1 MDPSSMLIAG
11 AVGAPTLTLVG
22 VFIFLQSR
30 KKSLQQLLQS
40 PAEGNISFPFEESIH
55 YTEEWL
61 GRRMLSKKQKAHLHQ
76 HKEAL
81 SEMHICTQALVQP
94 EHSTVYWVAKPDYH
108 LLRERLGSKHSAFFE
123 AVNEHLRER
132 EKKEWH
138 EETLEVFREV
148 ARSQYS
154 SAQTLS
160 QKMLDKDYHPAWHE
174 KITLCHTSIQKC
186 LDGGGEEEVIALYN
200 QAFDTQH
207 GYKKDFPYQI
217 RDWEDVKKALEVEII
232 EHLNTQARAVVETT
246 RLNNLPIVLAKLGE
260 LKSTANSKSR
270 IHFETFESLYWAWR
284 KWFEDKIKMFVAREA
299 EPLIHNARLDDLPRR
314 ISEMETLRDSM
325 RYARQI
331 PSEFFDSLH
340 QDWQSR
346 LEDEVLAYELIGI
359 RKALVK
365 RDYDTFRAL
374 IRQLQK
380 AGIGAKKA
388 DFSVLYQL
396 VETMARFDQL
406 DFEASTS
413 TALQSG
419 IELVQRQ
426 ESWFVKQVPEIW
438 EQLQVCIKDWEARWL
453 QKWAQEQQWSKI
465 LQLYINDPQKR
476 ADPQNDP
483 IVMQAIETILQTGP
497 HKEGELYLSMWISLK
512 RRSQNLEGLEAPWV
526 NTLSTKLQHF
536 FDREANVH
544 FQAVRV
550 LGSWVSAPAYAK
562 RLGDYLSIFK
572 RFNALVAQSADAQ
585 VYPIAYAYWI
595 SGLKV
600 ETALAEFIDMKE
612 ELKLLQQSLENDS
625 TAVLNRLCD
634 EREKG
639 TFSLLKLPSEKEELV
654 VQIVEKFSREAMLQ
668 PPLVAL
674 EMLRKL
680 ARLFVEEERI
690 QRLFKQFVQAYLQSK
705 TQYEVKD
712 LRFVVEGLL
721 SFPQDAYFI
730 QQFKVIVYN
739 FITEYLQEQGIF
751 KDTSR
756 RSVGN
761 TATKEAQRE
770 RLIRVK
776 QSITQLADARQQ
788 SLKKI
793 ALPDL
798 RVALE
803 QLFEGLRSKVEI
815 QFMAFPGQVRDEFDL
830 TFDGF
835 LRAGRST
842 VYSDRT
848 NHPHFTRIGVL
859 LAECLVALEGIIQQL
874 AIKKRRR

>member
-1 MDPSSMLIAG
+1 MDPTSIMIAG
-11 AVGAPTLTLVG
+11 AAGAPVLTLVG

-30 KKSLQQLLQS
+30 KKALQQLLQN
-40 PAEGNISFPFEESIH
+40 PAEGNVSFPFEQSIQSI
-55 YTEEWL
+55 EEWQ
-61 GRRMLSKKQKAHLHQ
+61 GRRLLSKKQKEYLHQ

-81 SEMHICTQALVQP
+81 SEMHICTRALVQP
-94 EHSTVYWVAKPDYH
+94 EHS
-108 LLRERLGSKHSAFFE
+108 
-123 AVNEHLRER
+123 AV
-132 EKKEWH
+132 
-138 EETLEVFREV
+138 
-148 ARSQYS
+148 
-154 SAQTLS
+154 
-160 QKMLDKDYHPAWHE
+160 
-174 KITLCHTSIQKC
+174 
-186 LDGGGEEEVIALYN
+186 
-200 QAFDTQH
+200 
-207 GYKKDFPYQI
+207 
-217 RDWEDVKKALEVEII
+217 
-232 EHLNTQARAVVETT
+232 
-246 RLNNLPIVLAKLGE
+246 
-260 LKSTANSKSR
+260 
-270 IHFETFESLYWAWR
+270 
-284 KWFEDKIKMFVAREA
+284 REA

-340 QDWQSR
+340 EDWQSR
-346 LEDEVLAYELIGI
+346 LEDEVLAYELIGV

-374 IRQLQK
+374 IRQLQQ

-388 DFSVLYQL
+388 DFSVLFQL

-406 DFEASTS
+406 DFATSTS

-483 IVMQAIETILQTGP
+483 VVMQAIETILQTGP

-512 RRSQNLEGLEAPWV
+512 RRSQSLEGLEAPWV

-536 FDREANVH
+536 FVREASVH
-544 FQAVRV
+544 LQAVRL
-550 LGSWVSAPAYAK
+550 LGGWVSAPAYAK

-572 RFNALVAQSADAQ
+572 RFNVLVDQSEDAQ

-600 ETALAEFIDMKE
+600 ETALAEYIDMKE

-639 TFSLLKLPSEKEELV
+639 TFSLLKFPSEKEELV

-680 ARLFVEEERI
+680 ARLFEEERI

-705 TQYEVKD
+705 NQYEVKD

-721 SFPQDAYFI
+721 RFPQDAYFI

-751 KDTSR
+751 KDASR
-756 RSVGN
+756 RSGGN

-776 QSITQLADARQQ
+776 QSITLLADARQQ

-798 RVALE
+798 RAALE

-815 QFMAFPGQVRDEFDL
+815 QFMAFSGQVRDDFDL

-859 LAECLVALEGIIQQL
+859 LAECMVALEGIIQQL